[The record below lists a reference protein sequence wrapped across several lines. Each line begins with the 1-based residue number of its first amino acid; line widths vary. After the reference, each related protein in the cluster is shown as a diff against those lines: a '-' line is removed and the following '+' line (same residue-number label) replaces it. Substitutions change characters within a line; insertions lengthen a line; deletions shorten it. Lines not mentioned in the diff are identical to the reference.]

1 MARVISSKSTRLG
14 RRPEELVSA
23 PACRVATLRAP
34 AEARLARYPQSGSG
48 TCSLYEVETTLE
60 QVFVDLRLADMA
72 PDEKEGIRL
81 ELGVIHCRGSNEFAA
96 SPKLN
101 PNNRLQ
107 VNDIVATLEAIS
119 SHLRAVDPPLRGCE
133 FGIRDIHDIEVA
145 KKVTEFLAMN
155 PEIGP
160 EIADEFLSDFCDRLN
175 TVSHACFVA
184 ATDLKSIKGK
194 GGRRELAWF
203 DDFTRLLMSIA
214 ERNGISTTKVQGRFL
229 DLASGFEQLFHP
241 TMGMRSPSRA
251 ALAKRLSRAVKDF
264 RQR

>member
-1 MARVISSKSTRLG
+1 
-14 RRPEELVSA
+14 
-23 PACRVATLRAP
+23 
-34 AEARLARYPQSGSG
+34 
-48 TCSLYEVETTLE
+48 
-60 QVFVDLRLADMA
+60 MA
-72 PDEKEGIRL
+72 PDKKKWIRS
-81 ELGVIHCRGSNEFAA
+81 ELGVIHWRGWDEFAA
-96 SPKLN
+96 PPKVN
-101 PNNRLQ
+101 PKNRLQ

-119 SHLRAVDPPLRGCE
+119 RHLRAVDRPLRGCE
-133 FGIRDIHDIEVA
+133 AGLQNGHGIEVA

-175 TVSHACFVA
+175 TVSHACSVA

-194 GGRRELAWF
+194 GGRKELAWF
-203 DDFTRLLMSIA
+203 DDFTCLLMSIA

-241 TMGMRSPSRA
+241 TVGMRSPSRA